1 MKNLEKAIADYDRA
15 KERMEASKAR
25 YEADLRR
32 FKAAEIARTEAE
44 NLEIVRIVRTMNL
57 SISELESFKQRMKTE
72 LPGAAVRE
80 KEETAADDE
89 FGKDETRTEEDG

>member
-1 MKNLEKAIADYDRA
+1 MKNLERAIADYDRA

-72 LPGAAVRE
+72 LPGAAVDF
-80 KEETAADDE
+80 KEETTADDE
-89 FGKDETRTEEDG
+89 FGKDETQVEQDG